1 MNGNILAALSATF
14 FGNPLTYV
22 PIGVISL
29 QTGHW
34 LLGSQ
39 PVAEVDATLAD
50 KFLAAGWDLWYNIY
64 AYATGTPVDWTGLK
78 IFYDE
83 VFYPYMIG
91 GIIPGLIV
99 ATVGYLLSVP
109 LIRTYQQRRR
119 RKIKAKFEAIKKR
132 AELEPVN
139 SPHAPS
145 GTTPPSRSP
154 KIGRTD

>member
-1 MNGNILAALSATF
+1 MAVEEVS
-14 FGNPLTYV
+14 V
-22 PIGVISL
+22 V
-29 QTGHW
+29 
-34 LLGSQ
+34 
-39 PVAEVDATLAD
+39 VAEVDATLAD

-64 AYATGTPVDWTGLK
+64 AYATGTPVDWSGLK

-99 ATVGYLLSVP
+99 ATVGYMLSVP